1 LTLPASTIAALW
13 HLAALAPGLTLPAL
27 RLGLAALT
35 GKLSG
40 ATSNRQIAIRA
51 GIARATVEAARGQLA
66 ACGISLSPDVENF
79 GQVAAPRP
87 GVATPRPP
95 FAPVHSNHARASLLE
110 EEDRPEREIN
120 LSSPKLT
127 ESDFHTQGELAEVA
141 RALASWMEKQAPGV
155 ELAPAYPTPEFCRD
169 LLMTTGSAARL
180 LTILDALR
188 DQGAKP
194 GHSWGWFIVVS
205 RQRIHGHK
213 LGRKRHQELKN
224 QPGLPFGAP
233 GNEFE
238 PQTASDAP
246 RGADPRRAGSPA
258 TEARG
263 NDRAEHGPAPASND
277 DPAMREDWQRFDAE
291 ALARAAAAGVKGVPQ
306 W

>member
-1 LTLPASTIAALW
+1 MTLQPQTIAALW
-13 HLAALAPGLTLPAL
+13 RLAALAPGLTLPAL

-40 ATSNRQIAIRA
+40 ATSDRQIAIRA

-66 ACGISLSPDVENF
+66 SCGISVSPDVENF

-95 FAPVHSNHARASLLE
+95 FTAVHSNHARASLLE
-110 EEDRPEREIN
+110 EEDRRSEREN
-120 LSSPKLT
+120 LSSPRLP
-127 ESDFHTQGELAEVA
+127 EPDFHTQGELDQVA
-141 RALASWMEKQAPGV
+141 RALAGWMEKQAPGV

-188 DQGAKP
+188 DQGARP
-194 GHSWGWFIVVS
+194 GHSWGWFIAVS
-205 RQRIHGHK
+205 RQRIHGHH
-213 LGRKRHQELKN
+213 LGRKRRPEPQN
-224 QPGLPFGAP
+224 QPGLPFGTP
-233 GNEFE
+233 GKEFA

-246 RGADPRRAGSPA
+246 PGADPRRAGCPV
-258 TEARG
+258 TDARG
-263 NDRAEHGPAPASND
+263 NDRAEHRPAPASND
-277 DPAMREDWQRFDAE
+277 EDNERTTSSLVDTE
-291 ALARAAAAGVKGVPQ
+291 ALTRAAAAGVKGVPK